1 MRLLFIDTEVN
12 ANGVVTQIWA
22 VDESGACIFHGS
34 NKSEFNNIAKN
45 YDILVGHN
53 ILHHDIEFIA
63 KDVKIDHHILQK
75 PIIDTLWLSTL
86 LFFEKPYHKLTK
98 DYKLHQSNT
107 EKYNNPLEDAKLCLQ
122 VYKDCQK
129 KFSLFWSW
137 LQSIFYLLLQDSKEF
152 SIFFKNITLKPLDG
166 IYKIST
172 LIEQALWTQ
181 FKIFVQSQKFTNII
195 NHHSLAFAYVLRLL
209 LLRKNKQNDVSI
221 FPIRITHKLPE
232 VSTLFQQLQEFFVP
246 NTKSALQSFFN
257 YQEFRNF
264 QGDNWQKISQ
274 EQVVQSALQ
283 KKDFLTIFS
292 TWGGKSLTFQLPA
305 LMMARTFSSLTL
317 VISPLQSLMKDQ
329 VDVLQKRHNIHN
341 AWYLNSSLNPL
352 EKKKIH
358 EKVQY
363 GGIDLLYLSPEALRS
378 KTLQKIL
385 QYRIIER
392 IVIDEAHCFSK
403 WWHDFRTDYM
413 FIADFILLLAKKN
426 KSVENVG
433 ISCFTATAKEE
444 VKQEILHYFKT
455 KLWRNLMIFNS
466 KVKRWKIHYRSIKSD
481 TDDEN
486 FNNLMW
492 LLQEE
497 IHWQPC
503 IIFTRFTW
511 VNEDPTGAENLAN
524 RINQV
529 LWEGRAQHF
538 HGKLSSQEK
547 KEIQENFIGGYHNL
561 IVATSAFGMWID
573 KSDVRYVV
581 HYGIPSSLENYL
593 QEAGRAGRDERDA
606 HCIILHNSTDL
617 DKILQFNKLGEL
629 KSKEIK
635 NLFRGLKYQF
645 ERNKTYGKKDY
656 LIKSAK
662 EIIKSAWWL
671 GVEDFEE
678 EYHKNKS
685 NREIKLKSALYFL
698 EKHQFITRS
707 LNATKVRANSKERRS
722 PKDAISHLHHK
733 FWPLWNQGTVEKLI
747 QTYQIILS
755 KQSVTLE
762 DIASELGRH
771 LKQHS
776 ESAHKKST
784 NYDYT
789 KPWIQEFIHTLRQEK
804 LINDHEEISI
814 ILNPDKTH
822 SSQDS
827 IDELKLTLGHFIEYV
842 KKESHGKWQFIFDKK
857 RCNTHISKTLKKP
870 TLMRSI
876 ENILTFMKNQH
887 YIEIV
892 NHNQLNFLIS
902 LQEIKIKFEQLFN
915 LSNST
920 LKYLYNQRSPQ
931 QRKVHHLLS
940 HYTLEDLISLLS
952 KQENIN
958 DLSVERLEQVLQFM
972 HNFNIIKVESWL
984 FIYLTKF
991 QLSKGILYN
1000 ERLTNSHIEDLY
1012 DFYQQ
1017 KTEQA
1022 HIMDDFAQKVA
1033 LLIDRETFLEE
1044 YFILSHNLFLEKY
1057 FKSRSGEIRR
1067 PLSKKKHQEIYEWL
1081 NTEQQKVLQNN
1092 FSTLIVAWPW
1102 SGKTKTL
1109 VHKVASLVLEE
1120 WIRKEEFLLLSFS
1133 KSAKYELKKRLHHLL
1148 WNQAYYLEINTF
1160 HWYAYTLLQR
1170 EAKNED
1176 FKQSNNII
1184 QQAVLFLKDNPDLQL
1199 PYSVLILDEFQDIN
1213 DTQFELVQL
1222 IKERSSKSEEM
1233 RIIAA
1238 GDDDQSIF
1246 WFQGGNIKYIK
1257 QFEQKFQAEKII
1269 FTHNY
1274 RSTQALIDFTSH
1286 FIEYKANHRIKSWYN
1301 FFSTR
1306 SDENLF
1312 NSTSTIQTR
1321 NSEGN
1326 YLYGILEAIKSLDS
1340 QQSIAVLYHDNE
1352 TGLLINSLLQQHNYN
1367 TKLLFEQGYSLSM
1380 TLEVKKFL
1388 ELCKVDKRSSKE
1400 SHYNNLEY
1408 IKIQYGKNKNSD
1420 FIEWSL
1426 QELYEI
1432 NSYVSYNTLHEYL
1445 SQANSTD
1452 LYPTKN
1458 EKSITLSTF
1467 HKAKGSEFD
1476 TVIICFDPDKND
1488 RNREWNI
1495 ERFNEMKRLVYVA
1508 LTRAR
1513 NNLIILG
1520 NQINNK
1526 HFELLYSLSPLQIKK
1541 TYGHQELSQIQLIT
1555 SLKDINLGFNKY
1567 TPIKLSTTFPF
1578 TSKIFYNDK
1587 TNEFRDLEKWK
1598 LLQKGSDSLLKDD
1611 RDNDLKR
1618 YLKKGYRIKDVTID
1632 QRLQYYLPNDKI
1644 ESLVYL
1650 FSFSLEKIRY
1660 YT

>member
-63 KDVKIDHHILQK
+63 KDVKIDLHILQK

-86 LFFEKPYHKLTK
+86 LFFEKPYHRLTK
-98 DYKLHQSNT
+98 DYKLYQSNT
-107 EKYNNPLEDAKLCLQ
+107 EKHNNPLEDAKLCLQ
-122 VYKDCQK
+122 LFIDCK
-129 KFSLFWSW
+129 ERFSQLSDL
-137 LQSIFYLLLQDSKEF
+137 LQNIFYLLLKDSKEF
-152 SIFFKNITLKPLDG
+152 STFLKNITLKTLDG
-166 IYKIST
+166 TSNVST
-172 LIEQALWTQ
+172 LIGQALWTQ
-181 FKIFVQSQKFTNII
+181 FKIFVQSQEFTNII

-209 LLRKNKQNDVSI
+209 LLRKNKQNDVSL

-232 VSTLFQQLQEFFVP
+232 VSALFQQLQEFFVP
-246 NTKSALQSFFN
+246 NTKAALQSFFN
-257 YQEFRNF
+257 YQEFRDF
-264 QGDNWQKISQ
+264 QGENWQIISQ

-283 KKDFLTIFS
+283 KKDFLTVFS

-352 EKKKIH
+352 EKKEIH
-358 EKVQY
+358 EKVKY

-413 FIADFILLLAKKN
+413 FIADFIKLLAKTN
-426 KSVENVG
+426 KSLEKVG

-444 VKQEILHYFKT
+444 VKKEIKDYFKT
-455 KLWRNLMIFNS
+455 KLWRDLITFSS
-466 KVKRWKIHYRSIKSD
+466 KVKRWNLRYRSFKSD

-486 FNNLMW
+486 FKNLIRR
-492 LLQEE
+492 LQQE
-497 IHWQPC
+497 IHTQPC

-529 LWEGRAQHF
+529 LWEGRAQYF

-547 KEIQENFIGGYHNL
+547 KQIQEDFIGGRHNL
-561 IVATSAFGMWID
+561 IIATSAFGMWID

-593 QEAGRAGRDERDA
+593 QEAGRAGRDGDDA

-635 NLFRGLKYQF
+635 NLFRSLKYQF
-645 ERNKTYGKKDY
+645 ERNKKYGERDY
-656 LIKSAK
+656 LKKSAK
-662 EIIKSAWWL
+662 ELIKSAWWL
-671 GVEDFEE
+671 GVENFEE

-698 EKHQFITRS
+698 EKHEFISRS
-707 LNATKVRANSKERRS
+707 LNATKVWANAKERHS
-722 PKDAISHLHHK
+722 HNEAISHLHQK
-733 FWPLWNQGTVEKLI
+733 FWSLWNQVTVDKLI
-747 QTYQIILS
+747 QTYQIVLS

-776 ESAHKKST
+776 ESAHKKSN

-789 KPWIQEFIHTLRQEK
+789 KPWIQEFIQILRQEK

-814 ILNPDKTH
+814 ILNPDKSH
-822 SSQDS
+822 SSQES
-827 IDELKLTLGHFIEYV
+827 IDELKLTLRHFIEYIE
-842 KKESHGKWQFIFDKK
+842 KKSHGKWQFIFNRKH
-857 RCNTHISKTLKKP
+857 CNTDISKTLNKP
-870 TLMRSI
+870 TLIRSI
-876 ENILTFMKNQH
+876 DNILNFMKNQH

-892 NHNQLNFLIS
+892 NHNQLNFLRP
-902 LQEIKIKFEQLFN
+902 LQEIKIEFEKLFN
-915 LSNST
+915 LSDST
-920 LKYLYNQRSPQ
+920 IQYLSKQRSVQ

-952 KQENIN
+952 KQENID

-972 HNFNIIKVESWL
+972 HDFNIIKIESWL

-991 QLSKGILYN
+991 QLSKGTRYN
-1000 ERLTNSHIEDLY
+1000 ERLTNSHIKDLY
-1012 DFYQQ
+1012 DFYEQ

-1033 LLIDRETFLEE
+1033 WWIDRETFLEE
-1044 YFILSHNLFLEKY
+1044 YFILSHESFLEKY
-1057 FKSRSGEIRR
+1057 FKSREKEIRR
-1067 PLSKKKHQEIYEWL
+1067 PLSKKKHQEIYKWL
-1081 NTEQQKVLQNN
+1081 NTEQQKILQNN
-1092 FSTLIVAWPW
+1092 SSLLIVAWPW

-1109 VHKVASLVLEE
+1109 VHKVASLVLEK

-1133 KSAKYELKKRLHHLL
+1133 KSAKYELKKRLHDLL

-1160 HWYAYTLLQR
+1160 HWYAYDLLQR

-1233 RIIAA
+1233 TIIAA

-1274 RSTQALIDFTSH
+1274 RSTQALVDFTSH
-1286 FIEYKANHRIKSWYN
+1286 FIDHQANHRIKSWYN
-1301 FFSTR
+1301 FLSAR

-1326 YLYGILEAIKSLDS
+1326 YLYGILEALKSLNS

-1352 TGLLINSLLQQHNYN
+1352 TGLLINSLLKQHNYN

-1380 TLEVKKFL
+1380 TLEVKNFL
-1388 ELCKVDKRSSKE
+1388 ERCKADKKSSKE

-1408 IKIQYGKNKNSD
+1408 IKTQYGKNKNSD

-1432 NSYVSYNTLHEYL
+1432 NSYVSYNTLYEYL
-1445 SQANSTD
+1445 SQASSTD
-1452 LYPTKN
+1452 LHTTKN

-1476 TVIICFDPDKND
+1476 TVIVCFDPDKSD
-1488 RNREWNI
+1488 RNRQWNN

-1508 LTRAR
+1508 LTRAK

-1526 HFELLYSLSPLQIKK
+1526 HFELLYSLSPLKINK
-1541 TYGHQELSQIQLIT
+1541 TYAHQELSQIQLIT
-1555 SLKDINLGFNKY
+1555 SLKDINLGFNKR

-1587 TNEFRDLEKWK
+1587 TNEFMDLEKWR
-1598 LLQKGSDSLLKDD
+1598 LLQKGSKFLLSDD
-1611 RDNDLKR
+1611 GNNYFKR
-1618 YLKKGYRIKDVTID
+1618 YLKKGYRIKDVNID
-1632 QRLQYYLPNDKI
+1632 QRLKYYLSEDQV

-1650 FSFSLEKIRY
+1650 FTFSLEKPEY
-1660 YT
+1660 SQ